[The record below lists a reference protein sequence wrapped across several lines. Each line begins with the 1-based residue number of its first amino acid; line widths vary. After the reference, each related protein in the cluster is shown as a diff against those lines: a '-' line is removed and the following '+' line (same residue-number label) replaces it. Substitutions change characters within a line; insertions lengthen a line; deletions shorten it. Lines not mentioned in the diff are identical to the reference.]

1 MQAYTSSSYTVPW
14 WKHSYPMEKYRLV
27 PERLLA
33 EGTLLPQELITP
45 KPTTREEILR
55 AHQAEYVRA
64 VVNGTLGKQ
73 ALRRIGLPWSPALVR
88 RGLAVI
94 GGTLSA
100 ARAALRDGAAVNLGG
115 GTHHAFADRG
125 AGYCVFN
132 DLVIALR
139 HLRAVGLARRVLIID
154 LDVHQG
160 DGSAAL
166 CRDDPDAFTFSVHGE
181 KNFPG
186 KKETSSRDIPLPAG
200 ADDDFYLDQLSQA
213 LSLLPDRF
221 APDLILYQAGVDVL
235 AEDRFGTLA
244 LTMAGIAERDRLV
257 CEFAR
262 AGGWPLCVTLGGGYS
277 PDIEQIVEAHC
288 ATVRAA
294 RRVLDGSSELVRAK

>member
-1 MQAYTSSSYTVPW
+1 MFAFSSSSYTVPA

-27 PERLLA
+27 PERLVA
-33 EGTLLPQELITP
+33 EGTLLPGELITP
-45 KPTTREEILR
+45 APTTLDEILR
-55 AHQAEYVRA
+55 VHAAEYVSA
-64 VVNGTLGKQ
+64 VINGTLDKM
-73 ALRRIGLPWSPALVR
+73 ALRRIGLPWSRALVR

-94 GGTLSA
+94 GGTL
-100 ARAALRDGAAVNLGG
+100 RAAAAALTDGTAVNLGG
-115 GTHHAFADRG
+115 GTHHAFAGHG

-139 HLRAVGLARRVLIID
+139 HLRAQGLAQRFLIID

-166 CRDDPDAFTFSVHGE
+166 CRDDDDVFTFSVHGE

-186 KKETSSRDIPLPAG
+186 KKETSSWDIPLPSG
-200 ADDDFYLDQLSQA
+200 LGDTQYLDTLDRA
-213 LSLLPDRF
+213 LTSLQDRF

-235 AEDRFGTLA
+235 AEDRFGKLD

-288 ATVRAA
+288 ETVRTAE
-294 RRVLDGSSELVRAK
+294 RVLG